1 MKPFKIAVSVSLLS
15 LCLAAPAFAQFNNE
29 ISNFAPAGA
38 AGPEDREYYFR
49 VPDGVEVVTRKG
61 EVIKGG
67 ETIGI
72 PGKYLTVLGPEKA
85 EPMIKSQYG
94 FDNKNQPVAQ
104 MTQAD
109 RRKYAVVAI
118 QVPEGASVRTDDG
131 KRVVKGPQTVYILAL
146 AESMFAS
153 DKMEKKPQDIYKA
166 TAFQSK

>member
-1 MKPFKIAVSVSLLS
+1 MKPFKMVVSASLL

-38 AGPEDREYYFR
+38 AGPADREYYFR
-49 VPDGVEVVTRKG
+49 VPDGLEVVTRKG
-61 EVIKGG
+61 DVIKGG

-72 PGKYLTVLGPEKA
+72 PGKYLTVLGPDKA

-104 MTQAD
+104 MTEAD

-118 QVPEGASVRTDDG
+118 QIPEGASVRTDDG

-146 AESMFAS
+146 AETMSAS
-153 DKMEKKPQDIYKA
+153 DKMEKKPDDIYKA

>member
-1 MKPFKIAVSVSLLS
+1 
-15 LCLAAPAFAQFNNE
+15 
-29 ISNFAPAGA
+29 
-38 AGPEDREYYFR
+38 
-49 VPDGVEVVTRKG
+49 
-61 EVIKGG
+61 
-67 ETIGI
+67 
-72 PGKYLTVLGPEKA
+72 
-85 EPMIKSQYG
+85 MIKSQYG

-109 RRKYAVVAI
+109 RRQYAVVAI